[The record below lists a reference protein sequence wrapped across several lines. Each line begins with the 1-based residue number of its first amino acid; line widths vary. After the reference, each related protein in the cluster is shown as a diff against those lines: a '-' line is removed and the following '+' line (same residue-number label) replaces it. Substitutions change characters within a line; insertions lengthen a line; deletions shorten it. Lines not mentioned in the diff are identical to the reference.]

1 MDIEQSLIRNESFND
16 NEIRFFSETDEVV
29 TAISSLYEQDQDQV
43 VDDSSTKPMKLLM
56 QTPTTKPMNFF
67 HWRNLKRCY
76 STIKIKMLMT
86 AAPTNLLLMQTPYTV
101 LMNFLHW
108 RNLKRAYSAKTMT
121 IKCRQTVRHS
131 RFRRQRQHSH
141 ALGIWIWNFLVSQ

>member
-29 TAISSLYEQDQDQV
+29 DESTAYMI
-43 VDDSSTKPMKLLM
+43 KI
-56 QTPTTKPMNFF
+56 N
-67 HWRNLKRCY
+67 
-76 STIKIKMLMT
+76 IKIKMLM
-86 AAPTNLLLMQTPYTV
+86 AAPTNLLLMQTMTMTIKCRKTV

-108 RNLKRAYSAKTMT
+108 RNLKRAYSVKTMT

-131 RFRRQRQHSH
+131 RFRRQRQHLHS
-141 ALGIWIWNFLVSQ
+141 LGIWIWNFLVSQ